1 MNDGEGKVDEFL
13 RVTKARPDEVP
24 WRQPKFADA
33 GVAPKCCFRWLICGP
48 SHSGKSNMARWAVD
62 HFYMD
67 FFDRILLLSPTAEVD
82 FQWKELPGLEKK
94 DRRTDLDPEWLQSVL
109 EKQGGMVK
117 RMGRDKAPM
126 ALLIIDDAIASPQ
139 FMNSKEFLRLFIS
152 GRHQNVSTMLLSQS
166 LMKVPR
172 SVRLQST
179 HISLFPSKTS
189 EVDRMY
195 DEVGPRELTK
205 KQFHD
210 VVNHAVE
217 KRPGDEYPFFHVDV
231 AQPLNRRYRRNFT
244 EMYEI
249 EPSTAAPFS
258 ENSAKGNG

>member
-1 MNDGEGKVDEFL
+1 MSADDEKL
-13 RVTKARPDEVP
+13 RELLKVTKARPDEVA
-24 WRQPKFADA
+24 WRQPALASA
-33 GVAPKCCFRWLICGP
+33 GIAPKCCFRWLICGP

-62 HFYMD
+62 HMYNK
-67 FFDRILLLSPTAEVD
+67 FFDRIILLSPTAEVD
-82 FQWKELPGLEKK
+82 HQWADLQTIQKK
-94 DRRTDLDPEWLQSVL
+94 DRKMELDPEWLQTEL
-109 EKQGGMVK
+109 NRHGGMVK

-126 ALLIIDDAIASPQ
+126 VLLIIDDAIASPA

-179 HISLFPSKTS
+179 HISIFPSKTS
-189 EVDRMY
+189 EIDRLY
-195 DEVGPRELTK
+195 DEVGPREVSK
-205 KQFHD
+205 RQFHD
-210 VVNHAVE
+210 IVNHAVE

-231 AQPLNRRYRRNFT
+231 AQTLNRRYRRNFT

-249 EPSTAAPFS
+249 DGSGS
-258 ENSAKGNG
+258 